1 MKAGNSSQR
10 GRLAMVQLRT
20 KTGVHWPLLFLL
32 LALGAASGASLA
44 QRPAATAPPTVQRP
58 AKANPA
64 KPKPPPALTEAEI
77 NEARQRLLELG
88 YWVLAAAPAE
98 DAQAAQA
105 AEAALRH
112 AVIAF
117 QKLAQRPRTG
127 KLTIEELQ
135 ALRAAQR
142 PLALEP
148 QATPN
153 ALHVEID
160 LAKQVL
166 WLVNPQGV
174 VDHILPISSGSGAW
188 FTEGGR
194 TRRAV
199 TPVGRFQIT
208 RKITGWRKSPLGLLY
223 FPNYFHNGVAIHGN
237 PAVPATPASHGCVR
251 IPMFAAPEFSASTP
265 IGTVVLV
272 YGATTETMP
281 IQPCKQ

>member
-1 MKAGNSSQR
+1 MKAGNSPQF
-10 GRLAMVQLRT
+10 GRLAMVKPTT
-20 KTGVHWPLLFLL
+20 KGWVNGLL
-32 LALGAASGASLA
+32 LMLLGAFGVASVASLA
-44 QRPAATAPPTVQRP
+44 QVPKPALQLLQHPT
-58 AKANPA
+58 KGIPA
-64 KPKPPPALTEAEI
+64 KPPSPPALTAIEI

-88 YWVLAAAPAE
+88 YWVLAAAPAG

-105 AEAALRH
+105 AETALRH
-112 AVIAF
+112 ALIAF
-117 QKLAQRPRTG
+117 QKIAQRPRTG
-127 KLTIEELQ
+127 KLTLEELQ
-135 ALRAAQR
+135 ALRVAQP

-160 LAKQVL
+160 LVKQVL
-166 WLVNPQGV
+166 WLVSPQGK

-208 RKITGWRKSPLGLLY
+208 RKISGWRKSPLGLLY
-223 FPNYFHNGVAIHGN
+223 YPNYFHNGIAIHGN

-251 IPMFAAPEFSASTP
+251 IPMFAAPEFSALTP
-265 IGTVVLV
+265 SGTVVLV
-272 YGATTETMP
+272 YGATDKTMP